1 MSFFLRSICSLLIPY
16 LLVAIPHL
24 AACAAS
30 SEEYAHPAGYISVK
44 TVLEMRQKYEQYDWA
59 KALIAAKQER
69 YKKWVDQDID
79 KILRVIPKK
88 RVGVYHLFTCP
99 DSKSTL
105 TFSPFEDDN
114 FVSAKTGKVFR
125 ADEFSP
131 VYPKDSPLAGTY
143 YDGWGCY
150 FVIYLADAC
159 WQSGILYQVLQ
170 EPGYAEWV
178 SRVLLYYADE
188 VAPRLQY
195 DEGYGPR
202 ILMYGREGD
211 AIHMN
216 NFVCAY
222 ELVRDAGFL
231 TENEKRRI
239 EENFI
244 RYIFEKSILD
254 KEYHEDHNDI
264 PHYLCAIIHAGLAIG
279 EPRYLEFGFGYG
291 DYSPETRSRHR
302 SLAYIARHHFHD
314 DGAHLDRC
322 SGYHLYAATP
332 FYRNLFIGHNLSE
345 MDPAQFPESI
355 FDYFSPD
362 HPLSER
368 VKGVARWASA
378 MCTYDG
384 ILPTVGD
391 SMAATAS
398 CMLYDPFGEIAYR
411 YCGFKELG
419 LEEKIIRGERPDN
432 ALIVGVPQ
440 IQTRGIRTHSANLS
454 SGYAVLKQNNM
465 YIALNALQPGGGH
478 QHADRLNLL
487 MYLND
492 RLMSMEKATPYNDLS
507 LRDQATYSWAHNT
520 VVVDSTT
527 QPQGESLKPEQVP
540 QITQF
545 LDHPQIG
552 VIRAEGDHLY
562 PSTTMYQRTVFR
574 IDNLIVDVFGVEG
587 GKTHDYIY
595 HNYGEQ
601 CQVDIPLT
609 EGGPF
614 DISDYLV
621 GGNPTCHCATT
632 KDICRAVWT
641 FPAIPDSVY
650 PMRKL
655 PAAMH
660 LTLLPDSD
668 RETTVFH
675 LLTQYPE
682 QERPLTNTFMARR
695 AGPRNTFV
703 SVFESTVADHSSS
716 VLQAE
721 SSSITYSAVKVQIST
736 TDKEIAIVNVSGKNP
751 INQKGFETDAAY
763 AVVVRSKRNAETN
776 LIALGAGTYFR
787 MDEIAVILADNAH
800 PTTAVFSGIGEQA
813 DIRFSEP
820 VEYITRAGGNEYL
833 QPRTVEGL
841 VHFAKDQ
848 SRHFQQNT
856 VAN

>member
-1 MSFFLRSICSLLIPY
+1 MSLLLRRALVLLIPC
-16 LLVAIPHL
+16 LF
-24 AACAAS
+24 AAFPQFSRCAAS

-44 TVLEMRQKYEQYDWA
+44 TVQEMRQKYEQYDWA
-59 KALIAAKQER
+59 KQLIANKQEF
-69 YKKWVDQDID
+69 YKKWVDQDIN
-79 KILRVIPKK
+79 KILNVIPKK

-114 FVSAKTGKVFR
+114 FVSPKTGKVFR

-170 EPGYAEWV
+170 EPKYAEWV
-178 SRVLLYYADE
+178 SNVLLYYADE

-202 ILMYGREGD
+202 IIMYGREGD

-216 NFVCAY
+216 HFVCAY
-222 ELVRDAGFL
+222 ELVRDTGFL

-244 RYIFEKSILD
+244 RYIYEKSIMEE
-254 KEYHEDHNDI
+254 EYHDDHNDI

-291 DYSPETRSRHR
+291 DYSPEKRPKHR
-302 SLAYIARHHFHD
+302 SLAYIAQHHFHD

-345 MDPAQFPESI
+345 MDPVKFPENI
-355 FDYFSPD
+355 FDYFSPN

-419 LEEKIIRGERPDN
+419 LEEKIIRGERPEN
-432 ALIVGVPQ
+432 ALIVGVPE
-440 IQTRGIRTHSANLS
+440 IQTKGIETHSANLS
-454 SGYAVLKQNNM
+454 SGYAVLKQNGM

-492 RLMSMEKATPYNDLS
+492 RLMSMEKATPYNDES
-507 LRDQATYSWAHNT
+507 LRGHATYSWAHNT
-520 VVVDSTT
+520 VIVDRTS

-540 QITQF
+540 KITQF

-562 PSTTMYQRTVFR
+562 DSTSIYQRTVFH
-574 IDNLIVDVFGVEG
+574 IGSFIVDVFDVEG

-595 HNYGEQ
+595 HNYGDEYWSEMSLNAGAQ
-601 CQVDIPLT
+601 
-609 EGGPF
+609 PF
-614 DISDYLV
+614 DAPEYLV
-621 GGNPTCHCATT
+621 GGSPDYHSATT
-632 KDICRAVWT
+632 REICRVAWK
-641 FPAIPDSVY
+641 FPAVPESVY

-655 PAAMH
+655 PAAMR
-660 LTLLPDSD
+660 LTLLPDSEN
-668 RETTVFH
+668 ETEVFH

-682 QERPLTNTFMARR
+682 QEKPLTNTFMARR
-695 AGPRNTFV
+695 EGPDNTFV
-703 SVFESTVADHSSS
+703 SVFESTVGNDP
-716 VLQAE
+716 
-721 SSSITYSAVKVQIST
+721 SSIFLGECTRISDSAIKVRIST
-736 TDKEIAIVNVSGKNP
+736 LDKDIVIVNVTGNKP
-751 INQKGFETDAAY
+751 IKETGFETDAAY
-763 AVVVRSKRNAETN
+763 AVIVRPKHGNEPTLVV
-776 LIALGAGTYFR
+776 LGAATYFR
-787 MDEIAVILADNAH
+787 LGELAVVLGTNAH
-800 PTTAVFSGIGEQA
+800 PTTAVFSDEGM
-813 DIRFSEP
+813 RFSEP
-820 VEYITRAGGNEYL
+820 VEYITRAGGNEY
-833 QPRTVEGL
+833 PPTRMVEGFA
-841 VHFAKDQ
+841 HFAKDHKQ
-848 SRHFQQNT
+848 HFQKNT
-856 VAN
+856 IGN